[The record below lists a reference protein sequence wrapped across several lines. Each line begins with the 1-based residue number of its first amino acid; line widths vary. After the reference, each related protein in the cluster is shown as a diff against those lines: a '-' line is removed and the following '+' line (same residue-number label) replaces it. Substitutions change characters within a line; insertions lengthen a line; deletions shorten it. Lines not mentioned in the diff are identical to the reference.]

1 MSTKESFASY
11 SAPSFDDERGGLSSP
26 AALLFLLLCASMAAS
41 RLMERFVL
49 LWPSAPLAAL
59 GPSRPAS
66 APLRGPAAAPCA
78 SPAPAASSPA
88 PSDSSLTPA
97 AASPPS
103 FFARR
108 SGLLSRIPSTTTRA
122 SQPAESL
129 DSKLDRRA

>member
-49 LWPSAPLAAL
+49 PWPPAPLAAL

-97 AASPPS
+97 AASPP

-108 SGLLSRIPSTTTRA
+108 SGLLSRMPSTTTRA